1 MKVVGFPAEVVHWAE
16 KASPGKSLLCGRM
29 NPLLT
34 LGDGEDD
41 FFIKDYVMSAS
52 DDEGGSDDERKHR
65 KLLEAISSLDG
76 KKRKKMA
83 ERSESSAQVSEFGV
97 SSEGAG
103 EKIHLSELMKPI
115 KPSSSLATVKK
126 QLNKLK
132 TKKSVEL
139 PLSKQETQRIQREV
153 AYEKTSKAV
162 TKWDR
167 VVLQNRKAE
176 QLVFPLNQEG
186 PSAKP
191 IEEVLASWKARTPL
205 EQEIF
210 NILHKNKQPL
220 TDPLLTP
227 VEEASLKA
235 MSLEEAKLRREEL
248 QKARALQSYY
258 ESKARREKRIKSK
271 KFHRVLKKGKQK
283 DALKEF
289 EELRKTNP
297 QAALEEL
304 QKMDKTRIVERMS
317 LKHQNSGK
325 WAKSK
330 VIMAKYDL
338 EARKAMQEQLEKNK
352 ELTKKLEIVSESDGE
367 GEPEEDTIP
376 DFVNEVQMTKE
387 GPNPWMSGKL
397 SRDGKDSVAQE
408 EFKQP
413 SVALDEGKKSEDEEE
428 KELSEDEMQLQEF
441 ENIRRLRKE
450 QKGQLEQPKEGWTG
464 CSREVTSESGEER
477 TAEYNLLFQRL
488 AEQGKRSPGKRRHK
502 ELHTPPM
509 ELADHC
515 PAGRKEQEKV
525 GELPPVREEG
535 PLLMESLDRTRT
547 MEDVNNLAAEEWA
560 HEELLPGLPEK
571 EEHKSTGKK
580 IASEEPQKKKKLI
593 DPSAVLAVNSRVIRA
608 PILPTAIEEEDEREE
623 DQKMI
628 IKEAFAGDNVIEDFL
643 KEKRNAQNASKPKN
657 IDLTLPGWGEWGGT
671 GVKLSKKKKKRFI
684 IKAAPGP
691 PRKDQRLPN
700 VIINEKR
707 DIAVAAHQ
715 VNELPFPFNNRQQ
728 FEGSIRTPIGTSW
741 NTQRAF
747 QKLTAPRVITK
758 QGHIIE
764 PISEED
770 AFQKT
775 SQKVKPAFELDPQKA
790 QIKRARCNQPRK
802 RTQKQ
807 QKS

>member
-1 MKVVGFPAEVVHWAE
+1 MTALENILSVSRSILPSALEH
-16 KASPGKSLLCGRM
+16 
-29 NPLLT
+29 
-34 LGDGEDD
+34 GEEDL
-41 FFIKDYVMSAS
+41 FIKEYALSAS

-76 KKRKKMA
+76 KKRRKLA
-83 ERSESSAQVSEFGV
+83 ERTEASAQVSEFSV

-103 EKIHLSELMKPI
+103 EKIYLSELLKPI
-115 KPSSSLATVKK
+115 KPSSSLVTVKK

-132 TKKSVEL
+132 TKKTVEL

-153 AYEKTSKAV
+153 AYEKTSKDI

-167 VVLQNRKAE
+167 VVLQNRKAD

-191 IEEVLASWKARTPL
+191 IEEVISKWKARTPL

-210 NILHKNKQPL
+210 NILHKNRQPL

-235 MSLEEAKLRREEL
+235 MSLDEAKQRREEL

-258 ESKARREKRIKSK
+258 ESKARRERRIKSK
-271 KFHRVLKKGKQK
+271 KYHKVLKKGKRK

-297 QAALEEL
+297 EAALEEL
-304 QKMDKTRIVERMS
+304 QKMDKTRIMERMS

-330 VIMAKYDL
+330 VLMGKYDL

-352 ELTKKLEIVSESDGE
+352 ELTKKLEILSDSEEEVVAD
-367 GEPEEDTIP
+367 EDTIP
-376 DFVNEVQMTKE
+376 DFVNEVEMTKE
-387 GPNPWMSGKL
+387 GPNPWMLGRL
-397 SRDGKDSVAQE
+397 SRDANDNASQE
-408 EFKQP
+408 EAKQLTTTMDTERN
-413 SVALDEGKKSEDEEE
+413 SLDEKEED
-428 KELSEDEMQLQEF
+428 KELSEDEALLQEF
-441 ENIRRLRKE
+441 EDKRCLRKKQE
-450 QKGQLEQPKEGWTG
+450 SEHGAPKEAETG
-464 CSREVTSESGEER
+464 FSRDNTSEVEDEQL
-477 TAEYNLLFQRL
+477 AEYNSLFQRL
-488 AEQGKRSPGKRRHK
+488 VEQGKQPHGPKKGPDNHRNTSVESAVSYPHK
-502 ELHTPPM
+502 Q
-509 ELADHC
+509 
-515 PAGRKEQEKV
+515 KEQEQV
-525 GELPPVREEG
+525 DDLSSVREEG
-535 PLLMESLDRTRT
+535 PLLTERLERTQT
-547 MEDVNNLAAEEWA
+547 LEEVGNLGREEWGEDEILQA
-560 HEELLPGLPEK
+560 RPEEKQQGAENTNPSAEQP
-571 EEHKSTGKK
+571 
-580 IASEEPQKKKKLI
+580 KKKKKKMI
-593 DPSAVLAVNSRVIRA
+593 DPSAVIAVHSQVLRTPV
-608 PILPTAIEEEDEREE
+608 LPTAVEEEDDDE

-628 IKEAFAGDNVIEDFL
+628 IQEAFAGDNVIDDFL
-643 KEKRNAQNASKPKN
+643 KDKRNAEKAGKPKD

-671 GVKLSKKKKKRFI
+671 GLKLSKKKRKRFI

-691 PRKDQRLPN
+691 PRKDERLPN

-715 VNELPFPFNNRQQ
+715 VNELPFPFNNREQ
-728 FEGSIRTPIGTSW
+728 FEGSIRAPIGTAW

-770 AFQKT
+770 AFQKQ
-775 SQKVKPAFELDPQKA
+775 SQKVKPAFELDPNKFNA
-790 QIKRARCNQPRK
+790 KDARRNKSRK
-802 RTQKQ
+802 YIQKQ
-807 QKS
+807 QKPL

>member
-1 MKVVGFPAEVVHWAE
+1 MK
-16 KASPGKSLLCGRM
+16 
-29 NPLLT
+29 PLLAM
-34 LGDGEDD
+34 GDGEDD
-41 FFIKDYVMSAS
+41 FFVKEYDMSAS

-103 EKIHLSELMKPI
+103 EKIHLLELMKPI

-132 TKKSVEL
+132 TKKTVEL

-186 PSAKP
+186 PSSKP
-191 IEEVLASWKARTPL
+191 IEEVLTNWKARTPL

-258 ESKARREKRIKSK
+258 ESKARRERRIKSK

-352 ELTKKLEIVSESDGE
+352 ELTKKLEIVSESDDE

-397 SRDGKDSVAQE
+397 SRDGKDSLAEVESQ
-408 EFKQP
+408 QP
-413 SVALDEGKKSEDEEE
+413 PVEMDEGKKSEDEEE
-428 KELSEDEMQLQEF
+428 KELSEDEMLLQEF

-450 QKGQLEQPKEGWTG
+450 QEGQYEQPKEEQTG
-464 CSREVTSESGEER
+464 CSKEIASEIVEER
-477 TAEYNLLFQRL
+477 AAEYNLLFQRL
-488 AEQGKRSPGKRRHK
+488 AEQGQRSQGKRRSK
-502 ELHTPPM
+502 ELHTTSL
-509 ELADHC
+509 ELADNC
-515 PAGRKEQEKV
+515 PNGRKEQEKV
-525 GELPPVREEG
+525 DELPPVGEEG
-535 PLLMESLDRTRT
+535 PLLMERLDRTRT
-547 MEDVNNLAAEEWA
+547 IEEVGNLAGEEWA
-560 HEELLPGLPEK
+560 DEELQPGLPAK
-571 EEHKSTGKK
+571 EEQKSTEKK
-580 IASEEPQKKKKLI
+580 LTSEEPQKKNKKLI
-593 DPSAVLAVNSRVIRA
+593 DPSAVLTVNSMLLRA
-608 PILPTAIEEEDEREE
+608 PVLPTAVEEEDEREE

-628 IKEAFAGDNVIEDFL
+628 IQEAFAGDNVIEDFL
-643 KEKRNAQNASKPKN
+643 KEKRNVQNASKPKD

-671 GVKLSKKKKKRFI
+671 GLKLSKKKRKRFI
-684 IKAAPGP
+684 IKAAPAP
-691 PRKDQRLPN
+691 PRKDQRLPH

-728 FEGSIRTPIGTSW
+728 FEGSIRTPIGTAW

-747 QKLTAPRVITK
+747 QKLTAPRVVTK
-758 QGHIIE
+758 QGHVIE

-775 SQKVKPAFELDPQKA
+775 SQKVKPAFELNPQKA
-790 QIKRARCNQPRK
+790 QIKRARRNQPRK

-807 QKS
+807 RKA